1 MDEERHSGSNYSSSL
16 SSSRPRS
23 SAAASRFNIKGADRL
38 VKIELEA
45 AEVLADLA
53 QSLMRESESNGAE
66 SGGKWGSKG
75 KRGRKRVK
83 SESPPSDEFK
93 NPDNLF
99 PGSSDL
105 TEQQDKQ
112 SVVQQECRKIDRNVF
127 LTKTETDDEFAK
139 PSPMCTTTYA
149 PHHSGKLRQNL
160 TEAEKEARR
169 LRRVLANR
177 ESARQTIR
185 RRQALCEELSR
196 KAADLSL
203 ENETL
208 KREKEL
214 AMKEFQSLEN
224 KNKHLKAQVA
234 KIIKPE
240 EEKTPESIS
249 SHEMTSIP
257 PSTNCPLLLYNQPSF
272 TPFLWSSP
280 ERRFQNAFA
289 SHAVPDERENP
300 NIDAYRTP
308 LYILPCPWFFPL
320 PNHGNGLHHPP
331 SLNLKDKQDAVNS
344 QCSASSLIK
353 NKSDA
358 HHIPSHSNAMILN
371 PSPLMSLKSAITFK
385 HEGELQSSY
394 IDNGEGGH
402 IVSVFSEKNQE
413 PVICS
418 SKRLVDA
425 VAAAE
430 ARKRRKELTKLKNL
444 HGRVRMH
451 C

>member
-1 MDEERHSGSNYSSSL
+1 MLN
-16 SSSRPRS
+16 
-23 SAAASRFNIKGADRL
+23 
-38 VKIELEA
+38 LEIP
-45 AEVLADLA
+45 LL
-53 QSLMRESESNGAE
+53 
-66 SGGKWGSKG
+66 
-75 KRGRKRVK
+75 
-83 SESPPSDEFK
+83 
-93 NPDNLF
+93 
-99 PGSSDL
+99 
-105 TEQQDKQ
+105 QQDKQ

-257 PSTNCPLLLYNQPSF
+257 PSSNCPLLLYNQPSF

-353 NKSDA
+353 NKSGIETKPANKFQEASFEFLPDGHLITPHHRRMIPANNVHDLSYGFSPDA
-358 HHIPSHSNAMILN
+358 HHIPSHSNAMILS

>member
-185 RRQALCEELSR
+185 RRQALCGELSR

-257 PSTNCPLLLYNQPSF
+257 PSSNCPLLLYNQPSF

-320 PNHGNGLHHPP
+320 PNHGNGLHLPP

-358 HHIPSHSNAMILN
+358 HHISSHSNAMILS

-394 IDNGEGGH
+394 VDNGEGGH

>member
-105 TEQQDKQ
+105 TE
-112 SVVQQECRKIDRNVF
+112 
-127 LTKTETDDEFAK
+127 
-139 PSPMCTTTYA
+139 
-149 PHHSGKLRQNL
+149 
-160 TEAEKEARR
+160 AEKEARR

-185 RRQALCEELSR
+185 RRQALCGELSR

-257 PSTNCPLLLYNQPSF
+257 PSSNCPLLLYNQPSF

-320 PNHGNGLHHPP
+320 PNHGNGLHLPP

-353 NKSDA
+353 NKSGIETKPANKFQEASFEFLPDGHLITPHHRRMIPANNVHDLSYGFSPDA
-358 HHIPSHSNAMILN
+358 HHISSHSNAMILS

-394 IDNGEGGH
+394 VDNGEGGH

>member
-105 TEQQDKQ
+105 TEQDKQ

-185 RRQALCEELSR
+185 RRQALCGELSR

-257 PSTNCPLLLYNQPSF
+257 PSSNCPLLLYNQPSF

-320 PNHGNGLHHPP
+320 PNHGNGLHLPP

-358 HHIPSHSNAMILN
+358 HHISSHSNAMILS

-394 IDNGEGGH
+394 VDNGEGGH

>member
-105 TEQQDKQ
+105 TE
-112 SVVQQECRKIDRNVF
+112 
-127 LTKTETDDEFAK
+127 
-139 PSPMCTTTYA
+139 
-149 PHHSGKLRQNL
+149 
-160 TEAEKEARR
+160 AEKEARR

-185 RRQALCEELSR
+185 RRQALCGELSR

-257 PSTNCPLLLYNQPSF
+257 PSSNCPLLLYNQPSF

-320 PNHGNGLHHPP
+320 PNHGNGLHLPP

-358 HHIPSHSNAMILN
+358 HHISSHSNAMILS

-394 IDNGEGGH
+394 VDNGEGGH